1 MSQKSKRNPTNP
13 VRPPPP
19 VQQAP
24 QASRVGRGSL
34 FIAAAVTLLVAFVV
48 GTLLYKSEKSKSAE
62 LGVTTSR
69 PALTRDH
76 APTLGRADA
85 RVHIVEFLDPAC
97 ETCREFYPFVK
108 SLMAA
113 NPEKIRL
120 SVRHVAFHTGSDFV
134 VRVLEAAKRQ
144 GKYWQTLEALLASQS
159 RWAVG
164 HTVKSD
170 LVMARLGDLGL
181 NLEQLNRDMNDPQ
194 ITRAID
200 QDLADA
206 KSLNVTKTPEY
217 FVNGRQ
223 MPTFGYEQLKE
234 LVGDELKRAYP

>member
-1 MSQKSKRNPTNP
+1 MSRKSKRNPTHP
-13 VRPPPP
+13 AHPPPP

-24 QASRVGRGSL
+24 QTSRVGRRRL
-34 FIAAAVTLLVAFVV
+34 FIAAAVSLLVAFVV
-48 GTLLYKSEKSKSAE
+48 GTLLYKSEKAKSAE
-62 LGVTTSR
+62 LAVAANR

-76 APTLGRADA
+76 APTLGPADA
-85 RVHIVEFLDPAC
+85 KVHIVEFLDPAC

-108 SLMAA
+108 SLMAD

-134 VRVLEAAKRQ
+134 VRVLEAARKQ

-159 RWAVG
+159 RWVVN
-164 HTVKSD
+164 HTVQAD
-170 LVMARLGDLGL
+170 RVMARLDGLGM
-181 NLEQLNRDMNDPQ
+181 NLEQLKHDMNDVQ
-194 ITRAID
+194 ITRAIE

-223 MPTFGYEQLKE
+223 MATFGYEQLKE
-234 LVGDELKRAYP
+234 LVAGELNRAYP

>member
-1 MSQKSKRNPTNP
+1 MSQKSKRNKTTPAH
-13 VRPPPP
+13 PPPP
-19 VQQAP
+19 SQQAP

-34 FIAAAVTLLVAFVV
+34 FIAAAVALLIAFVA
-48 GTLLYKSEKSKSAE
+48 GALLYKSETSKSAG
-62 LGVTTSR
+62 LAVATNR
-69 PALTRDH
+69 PALIRDH

-85 RVHIVEFLDPAC
+85 KVHIVEFLDPAC

-113 NPEKIRL
+113 NPDRIRL
-120 SVRHVAFHTGSDFV
+120 SVRHVAFHTSDFV

-159 RWAVG
+159 RWAVN
-164 HTVKSD
+164 HTVRSD
-170 LVMARLGDLGL
+170 LVMARLDGLGL
-181 NLEQLNRDMNDPQ
+181 NLEQLNRDMNDPE
-194 ITRAID
+194 ITRAIE

-223 MPTFGYEQLKE
+223 MPTFGDEQLKE
-234 LVGDELKRAYP
+234 LVGEELKRAYP

>member
-1 MSQKSKRNPTNP
+1 MSQKSKRNQPNP
-13 VRPPPP
+13 VHSPPPI
-19 VQQAP
+19 QQAP

-34 FIAAAVTLLVAFVV
+34 FIAAAVTLLIAFVV

-120 SVRHVAFHTGSDFV
+120 SVRHVAFHSGSEFV

-159 RWAVG
+159 RWAVN
-164 HTVKSD
+164 HTVRSD
-170 LVMARLGDLGL
+170 LVMARLDGLGL
-181 NLEQLNRDMNDPQ
+181 NLEQLNRDMNDPE
-194 ITRAID
+194 ITRAIE

-206 KSLNVTKTPEY
+206 KSLNVTKTPGY

-234 LVGDELKRAYP
+234 LVGEELKRAYP

>member
-1 MSQKSKRNPTNP
+1 MSQKSKRNQTSQAHPL
-13 VRPPPP
+13 PPL
-19 VQQAP
+19 QQTP
-24 QASRVGRGSL
+24 QASRMGRRSL
-34 FIAAAVTLLVAFVV
+34 FIAAAVCLLIAFVV
-48 GTLLYKSEKSKSAE
+48 ATLLYKSEKAKSAE
-62 LGVTTSR
+62 LAVTANT

-85 RVHIVEFLDPAC
+85 KVHIVEFLDPAC

-113 NPEKIRL
+113 NPERIRL
-120 SVRHVAFHTGSDFV
+120 SVRHVAFHTGSDYV
-134 VRVLEAAKRQ
+134 VRVLEAARKQ

-159 RWAVG
+159 RWAIN
-164 HTVKSD
+164 HTVRSD
-170 LVMARLGDLGL
+170 LVMARLDGLGL
-181 NLEQLNRDMNDPQ
+181 NLEQLNRDLNDPQ
-194 ITRAID
+194 ITRAIE

-206 KSLNVTKTPEY
+206 RSLNVTKTPGY

-234 LVGDELKRAYP
+234 LIAEELKRAYP

>member
-1 MSQKSKRNPTNP
+1 MSRKSKQNPTHP
-13 VRPPPP
+13 AHPPPP

-24 QASRVGRGSL
+24 QTSRVGRRSL
-34 FIAAAVTLLVAFVV
+34 FIAAAVSLLVAFVV
-48 GTLLYKSEKSKSAE
+48 GTLLYKSEKAKSAE
-62 LGVTTSR
+62 LAVTANR

-85 RVHIVEFLDPAC
+85 KVHIVEFLDPAC

-108 SLMAA
+108 SLMAGH
-113 NPEKIRL
+113 PEEIRL

-134 VRVLEAAKRQ
+134 VRVLEAARKQ
-144 GKYWQTLEALLASQS
+144 GKYWQTLEALLASQP
-159 RWAVG
+159 RWAIN
-164 HTVKSD
+164 HTVRPD
-170 LVMARLGDLGL
+170 LVIPRLDGLGL
-181 NLEQLNRDMNDPQ
+181 NLEQLKRDINDPQ
-194 ITRAID
+194 ITRAIE

-223 MPTFGYEQLKE
+223 MRTFGYEPLKE
-234 LVGDELKRAYP
+234 LVTEELERAYP

>member
-1 MSQKSKRNPTNP
+1 MSQKSKRNQTHP

-19 VQQAP
+19 VQPAP
-24 QASRVGRGSL
+24 RASRVGRASL
-34 FIAAAVTLLVAFVV
+34 FIAAAVALLIAFFV

-62 LGVTTSR
+62 LAVTTSR

-159 RWAVG
+159 RWAVN
-164 HTVKSD
+164 HTVRPD

-181 NLEQLNRDMNDPQ
+181 NLEQLNRDMNDPE

-206 KSLNVTKTPEY
+206 KSLSVTKTPEY

-223 MPTFGYEQLKE
+223 MPTFGFEQLKE

>member
-1 MSQKSKRNPTNP
+1 MNQKSKRNQTTP

-19 VQQAP
+19 VQQTP

-34 FIAAAVTLLVAFVV
+34 FIAAAVTLLIAFVV

-62 LGVTTSR
+62 LAVTTSR

-134 VRVLEAAKRQ
+134 VRALEAAKRQ

-159 RWAVG
+159 RWAVN
-164 HTVKSD
+164 HTVRSD
-170 LVMARLGDLGL
+170 LAMARLDGLGL
-181 NLEQLNRDMNDPQ
+181 NLEQLNRDMNDPE
-194 ITRAID
+194 ITRAIE

-206 KSLNVTKTPEY
+206 TSLTVTKTPEY
-217 FVNGRQ
+217 FVNGRK
-223 MPTFGYEQLKE
+223 MSTFGCEQLNE
-234 LVGDELKRAYP
+234 LVGEELKSAYP

>member
-1 MSQKSKRNPTNP
+1 
-13 VRPPPP
+13 
-19 VQQAP
+19 
-24 QASRVGRGSL
+24 
-34 FIAAAVTLLVAFVV
+34 
-48 GTLLYKSEKSKSAE
+48 
-62 LGVTTSR
+62 
-69 PALTRDH
+69 
-76 APTLGRADA
+76 
-85 RVHIVEFLDPAC
+85 
-97 ETCREFYPFVK
+97 VK

-134 VRVLEAAKRQ
+134 VRVLEAAEKQ

-159 RWAVG
+159 RWAVN
-164 HTVKSD
+164 HTVRSD

-181 NLEQLNRDMNDPQ
+181 NLEQLNRDMNDPE

-206 KSLNVTKTPEY
+206 KALSVTKTPGF

-234 LVGDELKRAYP
+234 LVGEELRRAYP

>member
-1 MSQKSKRNPTNP
+1 MSQKSKRNQTNP
-13 VRPPPP
+13 VHPPPP
-19 VQQAP
+19 VQQAS

-34 FIAAAVTLLVAFVV
+34 FIAAAVTLLIAFFV

-62 LGVTTSR
+62 RAVTTSR

-97 ETCREFYPFVK
+97 ETCREFYPMVK
-108 SLMAA
+108 SLLAA
-113 NPEKIRL
+113 NPDKIRL
-120 SVRHVAFHTGSDFV
+120 SVRHVAFHAGSDFV
-134 VRVLEAAKRQ
+134 VRVLEAAKKQ

-159 RWAVG
+159 RWAVN
-164 HTVKSD
+164 HTVRSD
-170 LVMARLGDLGL
+170 LVMARLDGLGL
-181 NLEQLNRDMNDPQ
+181 NLEQLNRDMNDPE
-194 ITRAID
+194 IRRAIE

-223 MPTFGYEQLKE
+223 MPTFGYQQLKE

>member
-1 MSQKSKRNPTNP
+1 MSQKSKRKQTNP
-13 VRPPPP
+13 GHPPPP
-19 VQQAP
+19 VLQAP
-24 QASRVGRGSL
+24 QASRVGRRSL
-34 FIAAAVTLLVAFVV
+34 FIAAAVTLLIAFVV
-48 GTLLYKSEKSKSAE
+48 GALLYKSEKAKSAE
-62 LGVTTSR
+62 LAVTTTR

-85 RVHIVEFLDPAC
+85 KVHIVEFLDPAC

-120 SVRHVAFHTGSDFV
+120 SLRHVAFHTGSDFV
-134 VRVLEAAKRQ
+134 VRVLEAAKKQ

-159 RWAVG
+159 RWAVN
-164 HTVKSD
+164 HTVRSD
-170 LVMARLGDLGL
+170 IVMERIDGLGL
-181 NLEQLNRDMNDPQ
+181 NLEQLNRDMNDPT
-194 ITRAID
+194 ITRTIE

-234 LVGDELKRAYP
+234 LVSEELKRAYP

>member
-34 FIAAAVTLLVAFVV
+34 FIAVAVALLIAFFV
-48 GTLLYKSEKSKSAE
+48 GTLLYKSEKSKSAG
-62 LGVTTSR
+62 LSVTTSR

-76 APTLGRADA
+76 APTLGQADA
-85 RVHIVEFLDPAC
+85 KVHIVEFLDPAC

-120 SVRHVAFHTGSDFV
+120 SVRHVAFHAGSDFV
-134 VRVLEAAKRQ
+134 VRALEAAKRQ

-170 LVMARLGDLGL
+170 LVMARLDGLGL
-181 NLEQLNRDMNDPQ
+181 NLEQLNRDMNDPE
-194 ITRAID
+194 ITRAIE

-217 FVNGRQ
+217 FVNGRK
-223 MPTFGYEQLKE
+223 MSTFGYEQLKE
-234 LVGDELKRAYP
+234 LVGEELKRAYP

>member
-1 MSQKSKRNPTNP
+1 MSQKSKRNQTNP
-13 VRPPPP
+13 VHSPPPI
-19 VQQAP
+19 QQAP

-34 FIAAAVTLLVAFVV
+34 FIAAAVTLLIAFFV
-48 GTLLYKSEKSKSAE
+48 GTLFYKSEKAKSAE
-62 LGVTTSR
+62 LAVTTSR

-159 RWAVG
+159 RWAVN
-164 HTVKSD
+164 HTVRSD
-170 LVMARLGDLGL
+170 LVMARLDGLGL
-181 NLEQLNRDMNDPQ
+181 NLEQLNRDMNDPE
-194 ITRAID
+194 ITRAIE

-223 MPTFGYEQLKE
+223 MPTFGDEQLKE
-234 LVGDELKRAYP
+234 LVGEELKRAYP

>member
-1 MSQKSKRNPTNP
+1 MSQKSKRNQTNP
-13 VRPPPP
+13 VHPPPP
-19 VQQAP
+19 VPQAP
-24 QASRVGRGSL
+24 QASRVGRRSL
-34 FIAAAVTLLVAFVV
+34 FIAAAVTLLIAFFV
-48 GTLLYKSEKSKSAE
+48 GTLFYKSEKAKSAE
-62 LGVTTSR
+62 LAVTTSR

-159 RWAVG
+159 RWAVN
-164 HTVKSD
+164 HTVRSD
-170 LVMARLGDLGL
+170 LVMARLDGLGL
-181 NLEQLNRDMNDPQ
+181 NLEQLNRDMNDPE
-194 ITRAID
+194 ITRAIE